1 MRRAARMDIN
11 CCARSASP
19 ARTRK
24 SPRRAGVIEMN
35 VTQKNMPHV
44 FRLEAGF
51 AKIDNHIVKGRFR
64 SGIEQRNSVIR
75 LERGRGHNSG
85 VPKLSRI

>member
-11 CCARSASP
+11 CCAQFRE
-19 ARTRK
+19 

-35 VTQKNMPHV
+35 VTQKNMAHV
-44 FRLEAGF
+44 FRVRAGLAESSSDVF
-51 AKIDNHIVKGRFR
+51 ISRFGP
-64 SGIEQRNSVIR
+64 GIEQRNSVVR
-75 LERGRGHNSG
+75 LERGRGHNPS